1 VAPDWLG
8 DQENA
13 AMLSDRRSTGR
24 FVTSLKLRHLVRLM
38 ANTPTALVLLVSEA
52 SYAAQRTIEWFSEE
66 SCRYKIRFDPK
77 KNDVTRIKN
86 TADFIFSGYLHDF
99 PLSQRLL
106 DLMEIPEK
114 GRSPSPT
121 SQFGSIS
128 RKKGTNP
135 HGGFL
140 KLRVVSAPPLEA
152 IFRV

>member
-24 FVTSLKLRHLVRLM
+24 FVTSLKLCHLVRLM

-86 TADFIFSGYLHDF
+86 TC
-99 PLSQRLL
+99 
-106 DLMEIPEK
+106 
-114 GRSPSPT
+114 
-121 SQFGSIS
+121 
-128 RKKGTNP
+128 
-135 HGGFL
+135 
-140 KLRVVSAPPLEA
+140 VVSDTTKNLFSANNFIRAGYRLCEPRHPWGWSNTLYWQKPTKPFALLERG
-152 IFRV
+152 IRR

>member
-8 DQENA
+8 DQENV

-24 FVTSLKLRHLVRLM
+24 FVTSLKLCHLVRLM

-86 TADFIFSGYLHDF
+86 TC
-99 PLSQRLL
+99 
-106 DLMEIPEK
+106 
-114 GRSPSPT
+114 
-121 SQFGSIS
+121 
-128 RKKGTNP
+128 
-135 HGGFL
+135 
-140 KLRVVSAPPLEA
+140 VVSDTTKNLFSANNFIRGIPALRAETPMGVVQYTVLA
-152 IFRV
+152 KAHQAFRTP